1 MWNIDAFLDELTH
14 RDLKKRTIDS
24 YLLHVE
30 RFTNWCTKNGIVS
43 PRRITSSDVQRYI
56 ETEIQRCNI
65 TPGWKYSATLAV
77 NRYLAALEHQNELF
91 VAPVVPARKP
101 AVSSGG
107 YRAIDREALGTILD
121 SFPTDSGPD
130 VLVKSMLETGY
141 SAALRPCE
149 IRHLE
154 IEDIDFSDGRLFIRQ
169 SKGDKDR
176 IVPIGATAILWLKRY
191 ITEVRPRNLSDASKR
206 YVYLAIRSGTRFRHR
221 NIAEFVRYR
230 LERHGYPRISLHQLR
245 ASAAT
250 HMVESGMDISYVQR
264 ILGHT
269 ELRTTQIYVQIDQRS
284 LAAKLATDHPRTHF
298 DTRSQKP

>member
-1 MWNIDAFLDELTH
+1 MWHIDAFISELEH
-14 RDLKKRTIDS
+14 HGLKPRTIGN
-24 YLLHVE
+24 YRLHLE
-30 RFTNWCTKNGIVS
+30 RFTSWCSKNGIDS
-43 PRRITSSDVQRYI
+43 PRSITCPDVFRYI
-56 ETEIQRCNI
+56 ETEILLRDI

-77 NRYLAALEHQNELF
+77 NRYLAALEQQHELF
-91 VAPVVPARKP
+91 VAPFIPARKP
-101 AVSSGG
+101 EVSSGK
-107 YRAIDREALGTILD
+107 YRAIEREELGSILD

-154 IEDIDFSDGRLFIRQ
+154 VEDIDFADGRLFIRQ

-176 IVPIGATAILWLKRY
+176 IVPIGATALLWLKRY
-191 ITEVRPRNLSDASKR
+191 ITEVRPQYLSDASDR
-206 YVYLAIRSGTRFRHR
+206 HVYLAIRSRTRFRHR

-230 LERHGYPRISLHQLR
+230 LEKHGYPRISLHQLR

-269 ELRTTQIYVQIDQRS
+269 ELRTTQVYVQIDQRS
-284 LAAKLATDHPRTHF
+284 LAAKLATDHPRIHF